1 MLNNE
6 AMMTSLEVVEL
17 INRFRK
23 EEGNEIK
30 KEHKTFMRD
39 IRNEIKYL
47 KKADIKTENNFVP
60 GSYIDKNNQER
71 PCYKMNKAGIM
82 QMLNKESALVR
93 YKTQQYIEAL
103 EDRIEEQ
110 RLQITEKE
118 KCILAIYNG
127 GQEGILASKRL
138 VEIETKPLVDKIE
151 EDKPKVTFANRVIKS
166 GDNILVRELA
176 KIVSDEGVTIG
187 ERRLYARLREWGY
200 ICKNSTEPTQRA
212 MNQNYFVV
220 QVGTI
225 KTPYGIKETK
235 TTKVTPKGQIRI
247 VERILE
253 ENKVEN

>member
-1 MLNNE
+1 MLNNDV
-6 AMMTSLEVVEL
+6 AMTSLEVVEL
-17 INRFRK
+17 INGFRK

-39 IRNEIKYL
+39 IRNEIEYL
-47 KKADIKTENNFVP
+47 KKADIKAENNFVP
-60 GSYIDKNNQER
+60 SSYIDKNNQER

-103 EDRIEEQ
+103 ENRIEEQ

-118 KCILAIYNG
+118 RCILAIYNG
-127 GQEGILASKRL
+127 GQEGVLASKRL

-253 ENKVEN
+253 ENKIEN